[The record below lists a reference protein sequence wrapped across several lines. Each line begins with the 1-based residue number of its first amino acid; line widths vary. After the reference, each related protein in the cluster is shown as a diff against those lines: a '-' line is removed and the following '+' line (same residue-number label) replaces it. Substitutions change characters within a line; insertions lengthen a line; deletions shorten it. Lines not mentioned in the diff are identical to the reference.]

1 MTFENMDNINSKADM
16 KNVMETYKRLPIQPV
31 KGKGSWLIEADGTK
45 YLDFIAGIATNSLGH
60 SHPALVGA
68 IQRQAGELIHCSNLY
83 EVPVQAEVATMLCD
97 ATGFDKV
104 FFCNSGAES
113 VEAAIK
119 LARKRAYLKHGNA
132 EEAPKNEIL
141 TFSKSFH
148 GRTYGGLTA
157 TAQPALHEG
166 FGPMPGGFAYAE
178 FGDLEAAKAK
188 VGPQTAAIL
197 VEPIQGEGGI
207 NVAPEGF
214 LQGLRELADEHD
226 ALLIFDEVQTGM
238 GRTGHLF
245 ACQGSGVTPDV
256 LTSAKGLGGGFPVG
270 AMLVREEDAA
280 LTPGT
285 HGSTFGGNP
294 LAMAAVKAVLSV
306 VNTEEFLGEVRF
318 KAKVLRNALEDIA
331 ERIPGAEVR
340 GEGLLLGLDLGEE
353 IGPEVFQYC
362 LDNKLLV
369 NLIGGR
375 TIRLAPPLTV
385 TRTEVRHA
393 LTTFRGGIAA
403 VDAALNTTVIK
414 LDDEYAVAAVA

>member
-1 MTFENMDNINSKADM
+1 MTFKNEGTDMKQVDM
-16 KNVMETYKRLPIQPV
+16 KNVMETYKRLPVRPV
-31 KGKGSWLIEADGTK
+31 EGKGSWLVEADGTR

-60 SHPALVGA
+60 AHPKLVEA
-68 IQRQAGELIHCSNLY
+68 VQEQAAKLMHCSNLY
-83 EVPVQAEVATMLCD
+83 EVPLQAEIATMLSE

-119 LARKRAYLKHGNA
+119 LARKRAYLKSGESKH
-132 EEAPKNEIL
+132 EIL

-157 TAQPALHEG
+157 TAQPALREG
-166 FGPMPGGFAYAE
+166 FGPMPEGFVYAE
-178 FGDLEAAKAK
+178 FGNLQGAQEK

-197 VEPIQGEGGI
+197 VEPVQGEGGI

-214 LQGLRELADEHD
+214 LEGLRELADRHD

-245 ACQGSGVTPDV
+245 AFQKLGVTPDV

-270 AMLVREEDAA
+270 AMLVNEPNAA

-306 VNTEEFLGEVRF
+306 VNTPEFLGEVRF
-318 KAKVLRNALEDIA
+318 KAKVLKSALEDLA
-331 ERIPGAEVR
+331 QRVPGAEVR
-340 GEGLLLGLDLGEE
+340 GEGLLLGLDLGADLA
-353 IGPEVFQYC
+353 PEFFERC
-362 LDNKLLV
+362 LKAKLLV
-369 NLIGGR
+369 NLVGGR

-393 LTTFRGGIAA
+393 LTTFRGCAQA
-403 VDAALNTTVIK
+403 VAVKVAS
-414 LDDEYAVAAVA
+414 DEYAAVAAVA